1 MIRTCREHPRKVTEG
16 GAEVSAPVSTFLPR
30 NVRRS
35 RRYHQ
40 VVFVLVRNSRLR
52 LSCSHFSFLRDA
64 FPGWAALLLKSG
76 LEELSP
82 RAETLVLA
90 KGKVADL
97 QHKLTAH
104 PLLTSYVNLFC
115 FGPIHVGDFTVT
127 AAQGVIEVSQ
137 ICRSPFSFG
146 VSATEFP

>member
-1 MIRTCREHPRKVTEG
+1 MFPFLIPQGCVPRLGCVT
-16 GAEVSAPVSTFLPR
+16 A
-30 NVRRS
+30 
-35 RRYHQ
+35 Q
-40 VVFVLVRNSRLR
+40 I
-52 LSCSHFSFLRDA
+52 
-64 FPGWAALLLKSG
+64 G

-90 KGKVADL
+90 KGKVAGL